1 MLNVSIVLYHP
12 NWQEVAAL
20 TKVLL
25 QSRYTRRVYWVDN
38 SPAETKALPMEEDV
52 LHIGYDSGEDT
63 DYEDNEGA
71 KKQVAYIFNGKNLGY
86 GAAHNIAIRES
97 VYDDIPLHLVIN
109 PDILV
114 TAEAIDTMVEFIT
127 AHREVGQLMPHV
139 VYPTGETQYLCKLLP
154 TPLDVF
160 GRRFLPKRWMA
171 KRNARFEL
179 RESGYDKM
187 MNVPYLSGC
196 FMLLRTQAVLKAR
209 LFDERFFMYP
219 EDIDLTRRIH
229 RDYLTIYFPYVTIV
243 HNHAQASYH
252 SPKMLWI
259 HIVNM
264 CRYFNKWGWF
274 CDKERRMVNNLTLES
289 LYGGYNSCTEGCL

>member
-1 MLNVSIVLYHP
+1 MLNISIVLYQP
-12 NWQEVAAL
+12 KWEEVAAL

-25 QSRYTRRVYWVDN
+25 QSKYTHRVYWVDN
-38 SPAETKALPMEEDV
+38 SPSETKALPMEEDV
-52 LHIGYDSGEDT
+52 VCAGADSKEDAT
-63 DYEDNEGA
+63 SDGNETA
-71 KKQVAYIFNGKNLGY
+71 TKRVVYIFNGKNLGY

-97 VYDDIPLHLVIN
+97 AYDDVPMHLVIN

-114 TAEAIDTMVEFIT
+114 TKEAIDSMVEFMA
-127 AHREVGQLMPHV
+127 AHQEVGQLMPHV
-139 VYPTGETQYLCKLLP
+139 VYPNGETQYLCKLLP

-160 GRRFLPKRWMA
+160 GRRFLPRRWMA
-171 KRNARFEL
+171 KRNARYEL
-179 RESGYDKM
+179 RASGYDKM

-196 FMLLRTQAVLKAR
+196 FMLLRTEAVLKAR

-259 HIVNM
+259 HAVNM

-274 CDKERRMVNNLTLES
+274 FDKERKLVNQTTLES
-289 LYGGYNSCTEGCL
+289 ILPTTK